1 MATLSGK
8 LKPFVTL
15 SGNAELY
22 NTTVYPI
29 GGTQPP
35 APNVGP
41 LGPGAGNA
49 IPGTNCINILQ
60 LRDYYKIPY
69 PPVTALASPPVIAVV
84 SFGGGVYGQPVS
96 SGKYAG
102 FWRCTDIS
110 GASGAPIQIL
120 VSPINGAIN
129 APNADD
135 DGATL
140 ENTVDIATVSA
151 FYGMINQGRD
161 APVYTPPTI
170 ILYIAPSN
178 AMSEVYNTFYTVLN
192 NPVICNGK
200 SYTPNVVC
208 CSWGSPEIGWTQ
220 INPFPPVGEVF
231 NDNPDPSGIAE
242 LNRINDLFA
251 DATKRGINICVASGD
266 ISLPQS
272 DNPEDVSSP
281 TIMFPAS
288 SPYVTCV
295 GGSSVFFPNGPVRN
309 WNNPGEFAWSRAGGG
324 LSTAFPLPDYQSN
337 QPGPALISANAFL
350 ASSINTSALVED
362 ALGAAG
368 VNPDASGSILD
379 TSNNVELTNVTL
391 VAATKA
397 KVVASAQKSLADAQA
412 ALDAANAVASG
423 DAASIQLQ
431 QVVNVAT
438 TAVAVASSNNAAAQA
453 ALVDAQD
460 AVMKTAALS
469 TLINQVGTAYK
480 FAAAQNAEDPSGNLA
495 NTPVINAA
503 SDAATFLLNKAVSMS
518 AASVFSPKF
527 NTVVDTTGNSLNEDS
542 VSLAAQAQAVLR
554 DLNTTYNPFNQ
565 HPVADYQYLTSIY
578 SGSTTGYSAYA
589 NLNTL
594 TSNVNTVSSEI
605 VNARN
610 DASGAIAAAFAAA
623 FAADISGNPLANVVA
638 AAARTGHFANK
649 LQDALIDASGA
660 LAAWNMALAASNDA
674 SGAYATL
681 MANVPAPTA
690 AVAAASLATYIAA
703 NTKLTNATVA
713 LANADFKLVHAGAN
727 LGPEAHTLYDFVTSE
742 EYNQIFDA
750 SGSED
755 VLAALMQSQ
764 ADASGASIDASG
776 VMFNAGCYAI
786 NSMNAV
792 VLVAKHDAEE
802 AALRQSEWVTAAS
815 SLTTANALP
824 VSPASVRSAAIAAA
838 EQVAVAAADAALAAI
853 TRAVSSANAAKTLLN
868 NANINSAVNGWSL
881 STPAFNDASGCVALT
896 NNALTAVKNAL
907 ISNPDASVAS
917 TYSYT
922 ALNTLLGTLVTRT
935 ATAVS
940 GISGVS
946 AGAQAL
952 LPSNLLSSLNA
963 EGSVINAAT
972 QNAAAGGPV
981 ISSSISD
988 YAATYVAAD
997 KLYDESKVLTEMAVS
1012 ANVNSVAAQF
1022 AASLANK
1029 RVGLATTVYGNAA
1042 TATIVKNH
1050 TLDQAQAAAVKA
1062 ASSALEFNNM
1072 LQSYAAITPSLVD
1085 AANRTVAKNLAAAQL
1100 SNEATATGNPA
1111 PIAPQTV
1118 KELQTLVLKAK
1129 AAAMANLEA
1138 DPTNA
1143 ANLQIVLNAWD
1154 VAVSAGAAALDK
1166 LDYAV
1171 SSADMSGTLAYFHN
1185 TIASAFN
1192 DATQEYPAVI
1202 PTTSN
1207 AYLTAQAAANF
1218 STLYFSTGTNGA
1230 NLLYLMN
1237 IASGAIID
1245 ANIAAT
1251 NTLQSHSSTARANT
1265 VTAWN
1270 TAKDSI
1276 ANLISDGFNFTNDGS
1291 GGILTNA
1298 SHNGMP
1304 TPNAVRDAVL
1314 AAYTK
1319 VTGLDASGNPNV
1331 NQLVEGSSS
1340 GADTSGNSTSADA
1353 DGNFRTTNADY
1364 IAAVNAWQKF
1374 FLAYNHYNKNFLLG
1388 LTANATASY
1397 NTTRVAQVSMAIAI
1411 LAATRTQQSVQK
1423 LQADMLALAT
1433 STGSYADQ
1441 AALNASEAA
1450 FAAADN
1456 VNMYRCLP
1464 DIAMHANADDLPIIY
1479 RLNGSEVYV
1488 GGTSVAAA
1496 MFAGFLGVVQSHSPI
1511 NYFLNPVL
1519 YKNFS
1524 FPSPLLYDISG
1535 TDELLNPSIVTGRYD
1550 WVKEEALSAIHGSY
1564 NTSVGLGSI
1573 RGDGLSSFLE
1583 VPKLVTKMV
1592 TGPYPLQEGFDYNPV
1607 TPASYNVNVYPGTTK
1622 EIFVFVIPGDTAYN
1636 TNVTWASSSPYNMT
1650 VSQTLQ
1656 AYPLMQVALDDNEN
1670 PVYAVAYRARVTGVV
1685 SLDSTS
1691 AVPVITVSST
1701 DGSNVFA
1708 TISVNVEAAV
1718 QVTGVSISAVGQVK
1732 NPSNTVLF
1740 LGNTQQLIATVTPLN
1755 ATNKN
1760 VYWWSSNPAIVT
1772 VDANG
1777 LLTPLSTGQVT
1788 IRATTQN
1795 NNISASISVYV
1806 PTPMTGVSVSPSFVS
1821 LNPDLN
1827 VYPLRNTQLLKAL
1840 VTPANVD
1847 YKYLKWSL
1855 ISSIPLPLPI
1865 GTTDQLGNPILY
1877 KNYGTPSNL
1886 PAVISIPTPDGI
1898 VLKRDS
1904 NGNVV
1909 DNTQDLVTA
1918 LSNGSALIQVSTD
1931 GVPDTVYGTY
1941 SAMVS
1946 VNVITPVTNITL
1958 AQTNMQINLNPQSA
1972 SKAVNPA
1979 VNIQYAASNQN
1990 LTLPAINALTPSR
2003 NLDQSYKLTATLFP
2017 AYPSN
2022 MNLIWTSSNPRVAIV
2037 SNNTPAVLNVTGSDP
2052 HFGLFQ
2058 ISEMITPLSNG
2069 STVIKV
2075 TTADGAKVAT
2085 VNVTVTTSV
2094 TGVMLSPMPVTLNPG
2109 KQYALQATVLPVTAS
2124 ASNLVW
2130 STTNSS
2136 IATVDQNGVVT
2147 AVSSGS
2153 CGISVHTLDG
2163 AYTAMATIN
2172 VVTPLV
2178 GVSLV
2183 LNTPT
2188 PIHIGDVVQ
2197 ILVVMTPTTASDQ
2210 AFTWNVT
2217 NGINGNIFTNGPAQN
2232 GNLVYLD
2239 AAQAGTSVF
2248 TVTTRD
2254 GNKQAS
2260 LSLAVVP
2267 Y

>member
-8 LKPFVTL
+8 LQPFVTL

-22 NTTVYPI
+22 NTTVYPV
-29 GGTQPP
+29 GGSQPP
-35 APNVGP
+35 APNAGP
-41 LGPGAGNA
+41 LVPGAGTTGPL
-49 IPGTNCINILQ
+49 PGTNCINLLQ

-69 PPVTALASPPVIAVV
+69 PPVTALASPPVIAIV

-110 GASGAPIQIL
+110 GAGGAPIQIL

-135 DGATL
+135 GGATL
-140 ENTVDIATVSA
+140 ENTVDIATVNA

-161 APVYTPPTI
+161 APVYTPPVI

-178 AMSEVYNTFYTVLN
+178 DMTEVYNTFYTVLN
-192 NPVICNGK
+192 NPVICNGQ
-200 SYTPNVVC
+200 SYLPNVVC

-220 INPFPPVGEVF
+220 MNPYPPANEAY
-231 NDNPDPSGIAE
+231 DDDPNPAGIAE

-266 ISLPQS
+266 IPLGSS
-272 DNPEDVSSP
+272 DGP

-309 WNNPGEFAWSRAGGG
+309 WNNPGEFAWTRADGG

-337 QPGPALISANAFL
+337 QPGAALISANAFL
-350 ASSINTSALVED
+350 VSSVSTSALVET
-362 ALGAAG
+362 ALGAADVIPDVSG
-368 VNPDASGSILD
+368 NFTDASG
-379 TSNNVELTNVTL
+379 NVELTNVTL

-397 KVVASAQKSLADAQA
+397 SMLASAQKALADAQA
-412 ALDAANAVASG
+412 ALAAANAAASG
-423 DAASIQLQ
+423 DASSIQLQ
-431 QVVNVAT
+431 QVVNAAT

-453 ALVDAQD
+453 ALADAKD

-469 TLINQVGTAYK
+469 TLINEAATAYK
-480 FAAAQNAEDPSGNLA
+480 LAAAQNVTDPSGNLA
-495 NTPVINAA
+495 NTPVMNAA
-503 SDAATFLLNKAVSMS
+503 SDAAILLLNNAVSMA

-527 NTVVDTTGNSLNEDS
+527 NTLVDTTGSNLNADS
-542 VSLAAQAQAVLR
+542 VTLAAQAQAVLA

-565 HPVADYQYLTSIY
+565 HPVADYQYLASIY
-578 SGSTTGYSAYA
+578 TGTTTGYTTYA

-594 TSNVNTVSSEI
+594 TNNVNTVI
-605 VNARN
+605 ADVVAATN
-610 DASGAIAAAFAAA
+610 DASGAIAAAFAA
-623 FAADISGNPLANVVA
+623 DVSGNPLAGAVA
-638 AAARTGHFANK
+638 SAARVGNFAKK
-649 LQDALIDASGA
+649 LQDVLADASGA
-660 LAAWNMALAASNDA
+660 LAAWNVALAASNDA
-674 SGAYATL
+674 SGSYATL

-690 AVAAASLATYIAA
+690 AVAAASLANYIAA
-703 NTKLTNATVA
+703 NTALTNATVA
-713 LANADFKLVHAGAN
+713 LANADFKLVNAGAK
-727 LGPEAHTLYDFVTSE
+727 LGPEALTLYNSVTSAP
-742 EYNQIFDA
+742 YLAFFDA
-750 SGSED
+750 SGSVRD
-755 VLAALMQSQ
+755 PSGNIRGALLKSQ
-764 ADASGASIDASG
+764 KDASGASLDASG
-776 VMFNAGCYAI
+776 AMFDAGCYAI

-792 VLVAKHDAEE
+792 ALVAKHDAAE
-802 AALRQSEWVTAAS
+802 AALRQSDWNTAA
-815 SLTTANALP
+815 LALVALRP
-824 VSPASVRSAAIAAA
+824 YTPAKAAAIAVA
-838 EQVAVAAADAALAAI
+838 EQAAVAAADAALAAV
-853 TRAVSSANAAKTLLN
+853 TRAVSSAGAANTLLN
-868 NANINSAVNGWSL
+868 NANIHGAVAGWSL
-881 STPAFNDASGCVALT
+881 STTAFNDASGCVALT
-896 NNALTAVKNAL
+896 NAALSAVKAAL
-907 ISNPDASVAS
+907 VANPDASVAS
-917 TYSYT
+917 AYSFT
-922 ALNTLLGTLVTRT
+922 ALNGVLTSLVSDT
-935 ATAVS
+935 ASAVS
-940 GISGVS
+940 GIAGVS
-946 AGAQAL
+946 AAAQAL
-952 LPSNLLSSLNA
+952 SASMLLSSLNA
-963 EGSVINAAT
+963 EGSVISDAAR
-972 QNAAAGGPV
+972 NDASGGV
-981 ISSSISD
+981 AIGSMVSD
-988 YAATYVAAD
+988 YVATYVAAD
-997 KLYDESKVLTEMAVS
+997 KLYDESKVLTEMAAS
-1012 ANVNSVAAQF
+1012 ANVNAVAAQF
-1022 AASLANK
+1022 AASIANK

-1042 TATIVKNH
+1042 AATAVQNK

-1062 ASSALEFNNM
+1062 ASSALAFNNK
-1072 LQSYAAITPSLVD
+1072 LQAYAAITPSLVD
-1085 AANRTVAKNLAAAQL
+1085 AANRSVNTNLAAAQA
-1100 SNEATATGNPA
+1100 SNKATAAGSPA
-1111 PIAPQTV
+1111 PITPQTV
-1118 KELQTLVLKAK
+1118 EQLQALVLSAR

-1138 DPTNA
+1138 DPTDA
-1143 ANLQIVLNAWD
+1143 AALQLVLNAWD
-1154 VAVSAGAAALDK
+1154 VAASAGAAAFDK

-1171 SSADMSGTLAYFHN
+1171 SSADLDGALAYFQG
-1185 TIASAFN
+1185 TVASALA
-1192 DATQEYPAVI
+1192 ATQAQPVVI
-1202 PTTSN
+1202 ANTSD
-1207 AYLTAQAAANF
+1207 AYLKAAAAASF
-1218 STLYFSTGTNGA
+1218 STTYFSSGLNGA

-1237 IASGAIID
+1237 VANGAIVK
-1245 ANIAAT
+1245 AWNSAEAT
-1251 NTLQSHSSTARANT
+1251 NVAFSSANRVST
-1265 VTAWN
+1265 VTSWN
-1270 TAKDSI
+1270 TAANDI
-1276 ANLISDGFNFTNDGS
+1276 AQLISAGFPTTTINLAAGS
-1291 GGILTNA
+1291 
-1298 SHNGMP
+1298 P
-1304 TPNAVRDAVL
+1304 TPNATYAAVL

-1319 VTGLDASGNPNV
+1319 VTGLDASGNPNA
-1331 NQLVEGSSS
+1331 NRLAEGSSS

-1353 DGNFRTTNADY
+1353 SGNFHSTNADY
-1364 IAAVNAWQKF
+1364 VAAVNAWKTF
-1374 FLAYNHYNKNFLLG
+1374 SLAFSHYNVNFLLG
-1388 LTANATASY
+1388 LEVNATASY
-1397 NTTRVAQVSMAIAI
+1397 NTTHVAQVSMAIAI
-1411 LAATRTQQSVQK
+1411 AAAARTQKSVK
-1423 LQADMLALAT
+1423 KVETDMNALAT
-1433 STGSYADQ
+1433 STGSYADK
-1441 AALNASEAA
+1441 AALNATEAA

-1456 VNMYRCLP
+1456 VNMYRCIP
-1464 DIAMHANADDLPIIY
+1464 DIAMHADADDLPIIY
-1479 RLNGSEVYV
+1479 RLNGSNVYV

-1535 TDELLNPSIVTGRYD
+1535 TQELLNPSLVEGRYS
-1550 WVKEEALSAIHGSY
+1550 WVKSASLSAIHGSY

-1583 VPKLVTKMV
+1583 IPELVTKMV
-1592 TGPYPLQEGFDYNPV
+1592 TGPYPLDEGFDYNPT
-1607 TPASYNVNVYPGTTK
+1607 TPLSYTVNVYPGTTQDV
-1622 EIFVFVIPGDTAYN
+1622 FVFVMPGKTAYN
-1636 TNVTWASSSPYNMT
+1636 TNVTWASSSPYNVT
-1650 VSQTLQ
+1650 VSQTLE
-1656 AYPLMQVALDDNEN
+1656 AYPVMEVAYDASEN
-1670 PVYAVAYRARVTGVV
+1670 PVYAVAYRATLTGVV
-1685 SLDSTS
+1685 SVDALS
-1691 AVPVITVSST
+1691 AMPVITVSST

-1708 TISVNVEAAV
+1708 TITVNVLPAV
-1718 QVTGVSISAVGQVK
+1718 QVTGVSISAVGEVK
-1732 NPSNTVLF
+1732 NPSNSVLF
-1740 LGNTQQLIATVTPLN
+1740 LGDTEQLIATVTPTN

-1772 VDANG
+1772 VDVNG

-1806 PTPMTGVSVSPSFVS
+1806 PTPMTGISVSPSHVC
-1821 LNPDLN
+1821 LNPDMN
-1827 VYPLRNTQLLKAL
+1827 VYPLRNTQLLKAM

-1855 ISSIPLPLPI
+1855 ISSIPLPLPS

-1886 PAVISIPTPDGI
+1886 PAVVSIPTPDGI

-1904 NGNVV
+1904 NGNIV

-1918 LSNGSALIQVSTD
+1918 LSNGTALIQVSTD

-1946 VNVITPVTNITL
+1946 VNVTTPVTNVTL
-1958 AQTNMQINLNPQSA
+1958 AQTNMEISLNPQTA
-1972 SKAVNPA
+1972 AEAVNPA
-1979 VNIQYAASNQN
+1979 VNIQYAADDEN
-1990 LTLPAINALTPSR
+1990 LTIPALNAELPSR
-2003 NLDQSYKLTATLFP
+2003 NLDQSYMVTATLFP

-2022 MNLIWTSSNPRVAIV
+2022 MNLVWSSSNPRVAIV

-2085 VNVTVTTSV
+2085 VNVTVTTPV

-2109 KQYALQATVLPVTAS
+2109 KQYALQATVLPVTATT
-2124 ASNLVW
+2124 SNLVW

-2153 CGISVHTLDG
+2153 CGISVQTADG

-2217 NGINGNIFTNGPAQN
+2217 NGLNGNIFTNGPAQN
-2232 GNLVYLD
+2232 GNIVYLD
-2239 AAQAGTSVF
+2239 AAQSGTSVF
-2248 TVTTRD
+2248 TVTTHD